1 METIQ
6 PTLVIFLQEYSS
18 TLVRERKA
26 TKNFLFAALKS
37 ATMREEWDLGSIL
50 KEKLLKILK
59 YEAHG
64 VVIRSRYQQN
74 SEEERASLF
83 HHGKEV
89 KMSMKRKLNKL
100 KLRSVAED

>member
-1 METIQ
+1 
-6 PTLVIFLQEYSS
+6 
-18 TLVRERKA
+18 
-26 TKNFLFAALKS
+26 
-37 ATMREEWDLGSIL
+37 MREEWDLGSIL

-83 HHGKEV
+83 HQGKEV